1 MQPNSASDLH
11 EIVVDECSV
20 STPTDSSSIDNN
32 SQEPSK
38 KRLKMDASMVED
50 ALEETWLKL
59 DKAILQDCDK
69 TVIQNGQ
76 RLNDRH
82 INFAQVMLRRQFPH
96 LEGLKLTLLQE
107 KSQKKIQNEL
117 QIIFCSSRKHW
128 IVASTIA
135 CSKNEVKVYDS
146 VFNTTDA
153 ETRKII
159 CNVFNL
165 ARKPKFT
172 YEKFQKQ
179 IGPSD
184 CRLFTIAAATA
195 LALGL
200 NPVQV
205 QFQQAAMRNHL
216 LNCFE
221 KGYLEAFPAVH

>member
-1 MQPNSASDLH
+1 M
-11 EIVVDECSV
+11 
-20 STPTDSSSIDNN
+20 
-32 SQEPSK
+32 
-38 KRLKMDASMVED
+38 
-50 ALEETWLKL
+50 
-59 DKAILQDCDK
+59 
-69 TVIQNGQ
+69 
-76 RLNDRH
+76 
-82 INFAQVMLRRQFPH
+82 
-96 LEGLKLTLLQE
+96 
-107 KSQKKIQNEL
+107 
-117 QIIFCSSRKHW
+117 
-128 IVASTIA
+128 
-135 CSKNEVKVYDS
+135 YDS

-159 CNVFNL
+159 CNVFDP

-184 CRLFTIAAATA
+184 CRLFAIAAATA

-221 KGYLEAFPAVH
+221 KGHLEAFLLCID